1 MGEYGDPRGL
11 GQRLMESAPV
21 VAVYESRLW
30 RRNPIVQAVLGIAF
44 DDELD
49 CIARAARV
57 DEASRV
63 LDLAC
68 GPGIYARPFARRLPR
83 GRVVGLDLS
92 PPMLAYAQRRRR
104 AEGLVNLDLVRGS
117 ALDLPF
123 AAARFD
129 VVNCCGALHLFPDV
143 PRALREVCRVLV
155 AGGRFTTAVFRAGDG
170 PRDRR
175 AVQLRRRLLGIHAF
189 TSEELDRQLGEA
201 GFGDV
206 RVLHEHGLWMLAVA
220 GKRGVPENDAPNGFG
235 AKAG

>member
-1 MGEYGDPRGL
+1 MGEYGDARGL
-11 GQRLMESAPV
+11 GQWLMESAPV

-30 RRNPIVQAVLGIAF
+30 RRNPIVEALMGIAF

-68 GPGIYARPFARRLPR
+68 GPGIYARPFARRLSG

-92 PPMLAYAQRRRR
+92 RPMLAYAHHRRR
-104 AEGLVNLDLVRGS
+104 AEGLTNLDLVRGS

-123 AAARFD
+123 AAASFD

-143 PRALREVCRVLV
+143 PRALGEVYRVLV
-155 AGGRFTTAVFRAGDG
+155 GGGRFTMAVIRAGDR

-175 AVQLRRRLLGIHAF
+175 AARLRRRLLGIHSFAPADL
-189 TSEELDRQLGEA
+189 ERQLGQA
-201 GFGDV
+201 GFGGFQ
-206 RVLHEHGLWMLAVA
+206 VLHEHGLWMIAA
-220 GKRGVPENDAPNGFG
+220 AIKRS
-235 AKAG
+235 

>member
-30 RRNPIVQAVLGIAF
+30 RRNPIVQAFLGIAF
-44 DDELD
+44 DDELE

-92 PPMLAYAQRRRR
+92 PPMLAHAQRRRR

-123 AAARFD
+123 TAACFD

-143 PRALREVCRVLV
+143 PRALGEVCRVLV

-170 PRDRR
+170 PRDRV
-175 AVQLRRRLLGIHAF
+175 AVHMRRRLFGIHSF
-189 TSEELDRQLGEA
+189 TSADLDRQLGEA
-201 GFGDV
+201 GFDDFQ
-206 RVLHEHGLWMLAVA
+206 VLHERGLWMLAVA
-220 GKRGVPENDAPNGFG
+220 VKRGMPRKDAPNGFS
-235 AKAG
+235 ANSD

>member
-1 MGEYGDPRGL
+1 MGGYGDARGL

-30 RRNPIVQAVLGIAF
+30 RRNPILEALMGIAF
-44 DDELD
+44 DAELD
-49 CIARAARV
+49 CVARAARL

-68 GPGIYARPFARRLPR
+68 GPGIYARPFARRLSE

-92 PPMLAYAQRRRR
+92 RPMLAYAQRRRC
-104 AEGLVNLDLVRGS
+104 AEGLANLDLVRGS

-123 AAARFD
+123 AAASFD

-143 PRALREVCRVLV
+143 PRVLGEVYRVL
-155 AGGRFTTAVFRAGDG
+155 AGGGRFTTAVVRAGDR

-175 AVQLRRRLLGIHAF
+175 AVRLRRRLLGIHSFSPAD
-189 TSEELDRQLGEA
+189 LDRQLGQA
-201 GFGDV
+201 GFGGFQ
-206 RVLHEHGLWMLAVA
+206 VLHEHGLWMIAA
-220 GKRGVPENDAPNGFG
+220 ATKRS
-235 AKAG
+235 

>member
-1 MGEYGDPRGL
+1 MGEYGDARGL

-30 RRNPIVQAVLGIAF
+30 RRNPIVEAFMGIAF

-68 GPGIYARPFARRLPR
+68 GPGIYARPFARRLSGR
-83 GRVVGLDLS
+83 RVVGLDLS
-92 PPMLAYAQRRRR
+92 RPMLAYAQRRRR
-104 AEGLVNLDLVRGS
+104 AEGLTNLDLVRGS

-123 AAARFD
+123 AAATFD

-143 PRALREVCRVLV
+143 PRALGEVSRVL
-155 AGGRFTTAVFRAGDG
+155 AGGGRFTMAVIRAGDR

-175 AVQLRRRLLGIHAF
+175 VVRLRRRLLGIHSFA
-189 TSEELDRQLGEA
+189 SADLDRQLGQA
-201 GFGDV
+201 GFGGF
-206 RVLHEHGLWMLAVA
+206 RVLHEHGLWMIAA
-220 GKRGVPENDAPNGFG
+220 AIKRS
-235 AKAG
+235 